1 MRAVPTGFQS
11 YARLLLVLASVAV
24 LPSVLAG
31 CGGSDDDGPSAK
43 QVLELQQAREQGRKE
58 ALDEARAKK
67 LARDAA
73 ALRKEVADLRKGKT
87 TKAASTV
94 ASSSAA
100 AAPASPAGTS
110 VKSCASGVTANS
122 VTSCPFAE
130 SVRDEYYGSGGGR
143 SVSAYSPTT
152 GQAYAM
158 SCSGSGPVTCR
169 GGNNAQVTFP

>member
-1 MRAVPTGFQS
+1 
-11 YARLLLVLASVAV
+11 VLAATAV
-24 LPSVLAG
+24 LPAGLAG
-31 CGGSDDDGPSAK
+31 CGGSSDDEQSAK

-58 ALDEARAKK
+58 AQEEARAKK

-87 TKAASTV
+87 TKSASTNAGAATSAASG
-94 ASSSAA
+94 
-100 AAPASPAGTS
+100 GTS

-130 SVRDEYYGSGGGR
+130 SVRDEYYDNGGAS

-158 SCSGSGPVTCR
+158 TCTGSGPVTCR

>member
-1 MRAVPTGFQS
+1 MRAVPTLS
-11 YARLLLVLASVAV
+11 RSPLRLALLLASLTLLPASAV
-24 LPSVLAG
+24 G
-31 CGGSDDDGPSAK
+31 CGGSDSGDESTE

-58 ALDEARAKK
+58 ARDEARAKK
-67 LARDAA
+67 LAADAA

-87 TKAASTV
+87 TKGAPAK
-94 ASSSAA
+94 ASSGNASAA
-100 AAPASPAGTS
+100 APGGTS
-110 VKSCASGVTANS
+110 VKTCANGITANS

-130 SVRDEYYGSGGGR
+130 SVKDAYYSSGGSS